1 MEHNSIT
8 TYRPSSDGEVERK
21 NRTIEQVLKTYC
33 NYYQN
38 NWEENLP
45 IAEFPINSS
54 LQKSTGMSPF
64 KVINGYK
71 PKSPADILLRL
82 GERTNSKTSIN
93 EFIDIQK
100 NIIKIIKDN
109 LNIVQENMTIRENR
123 NR

>member
-1 MEHNSIT
+1 
-8 TYRPSSDGEVERK
+8 
-21 NRTIEQVLKTYC
+21 
-33 NYYQN
+33 
-38 NWEENLP
+38 
-45 IAEFPINSS
+45 
-54 LQKSTGMSPF
+54 MSPF

-123 NR
+123 NRWFSNGRKQIPY